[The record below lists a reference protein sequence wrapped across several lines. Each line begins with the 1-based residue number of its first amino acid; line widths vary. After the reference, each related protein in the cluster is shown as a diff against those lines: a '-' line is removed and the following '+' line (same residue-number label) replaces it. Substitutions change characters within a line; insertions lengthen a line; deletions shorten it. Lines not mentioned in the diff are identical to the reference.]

1 MPLVLSIPPDILSF
15 TSLLKR
21 EDILRMGYMWGC
33 KKLIKMGRVAKKRR
47 VVTSWGYGKFVKKKL
62 PKIERNKETERNTKI

>member
-1 MPLVLSIPPDILSF
+1 
-15 TSLLKR
+15 
-21 EDILRMGYMWGC
+21 MWGC